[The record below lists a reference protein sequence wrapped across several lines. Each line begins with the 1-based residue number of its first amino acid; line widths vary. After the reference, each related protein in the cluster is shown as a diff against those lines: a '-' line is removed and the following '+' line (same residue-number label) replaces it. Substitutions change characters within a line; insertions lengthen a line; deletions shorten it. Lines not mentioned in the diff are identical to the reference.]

1 MSSQTPQNIVT
12 TYQYDGLY
20 REISEIDPRKGTSS
34 TAYFTSGAG
43 ENGQVSSHTDAGG
56 NATSYTYDSTDG
68 RLFSQTDPLGDI
80 VYDAYDHEGREIKT
94 WGTGTFPVEYA
105 FDAYGAQIAM
115 RTFRSTSLNFS
126 SSTWPLSDD
135 GGDPQNPIP
144 TSWTNGD
151 TTSWAFDPATG
162 LLTSKK
168 DAAGQSVVYT
178 YNPNATLAKRTW
190 ARGVSTTYSYDP
202 NTAEQI
208 GISYSDGS
216 PGLTYTFDRLGHGS
230 SVVQAYSG
238 STLTTGL
245 QYNVPGKLT
254 QETLDSSYFSGRQ
267 LVYQLDTSNAGTL
280 GRTIGYQMGTSA
292 SPSLDEGSSLAYDTD
307 GRLNAVGLT
316 GGPTFSYAFAANSNL
331 IGSVTDSPDNWTQAR
346 TWDTHRD
353 LLDLVQTSVGST
365 VEGAFTYALDA
376 LGRRTSKLQT
386 GSLFSRYPATGLVDA
401 YTYDSKSEVT
411 ADQAYQSNNPASL
424 TTKVLGRGFTFAYD
438 PIGNRTTSAV
448 DATQTTSYTENALNQ
463 ITSRT
468 VPGYYAASGFAPTG
482 ATVTLN
488 GTAIPSGQFA
498 GQYYLENV
506 TATNSSAP
514 LWLTAQSSSSLG
526 GSVTANA
533 FVPQTPEASTYD
545 ADGNIL
551 TDGRW
556 NYFWDA
562 ENRLK
567 AIETFGNQAGNS
579 KSIWNSG
586 VPLIHIDFKYDYKG
600 RRISK
605 LISTWSGS
613 AFVASSETRY
623 AYENWNLL
631 ADYSVSGGSLSLAH
645 SYLWGID
652 LSGKIHGAGGVGG
665 LLAMI
670 SSSGAIEL
678 PVYDGNGN
686 VQALTDRATAQM
698 TAAYEYSPYGQP
710 LRIIGTDALV
720 NPFRFS
726 TKYTDNETDLVYYG
740 RRYYNPAI
748 GRFLGR
754 DPKQEKGGLHLYA
767 FVQNDVVNGWDVLG
781 RSPTNGSRPSWL
793 PPWLFSGDN
802 SQSQINSS
810 YQSEL
815 ENNSSQTIST
825 AINQMASTAGTLG
838 NQTTNTAINAGKTV
852 AIGAGGVIVIVNAP
866 EELTGLAVYGLIQSS
881 VQLLQGAAALNALS
895 NGNTQLAQ
903 NYLTL
908 PSNPFQAT
916 GQLAA
921 SLFGNSTFETIGNDV
936 GIAISLHSD
945 GISLLNSSR
954 SLEGAV
960 NLASFSDDLNE
971 ATDAIGDTFSDIQT
985 TLLPTSNSQSSVPQI
1000 PSSNSQGN
1008 GQSSENSTST
1018 STTPTLEAGDP
1029 YDSSYDPNDG
1039 SGSPSAPV
1047 AGFGGGIIGQIIRDQ
1062 PQ

>member
-1 MSSQTPQNIVT
+1 
-12 TYQYDGLY
+12 
-20 REISEIDPRKGTSS
+20 
-34 TAYFTSGAG
+34 
-43 ENGQVSSHTDAGG
+43 
-56 NATSYTYDSTDG
+56 
-68 RLFSQTDPLGDI
+68 
-80 VYDAYDHEGREIKT
+80 
-94 WGTGTFPVEYA
+94 
-105 FDAYGAQIAM
+105 M